1 MLDDPRVE
9 QLLEELLDSGETP
22 EEICRECP
30 ELLGQVR
37 ASWQRLRAVD
47 AELGAIF
54 PPSTFVGGDSPLP
67 LPTSELPRIH
77 GYDVQ
82 GVLGRGGMGV
92 VYKAWHLRLNRPV
105 ALKMLLAGPYAAPE
119 EQARFLQEAEAVAGL
134 CHANIVQV
142 HDVGDLDG
150 RPYFT
155 MEYVEGGS
163 LAQKLAGTPQPA
175 TQAAALLAAIAE
187 AIQVAHQ
194 SGIVHRDLKPANI
207 LLADSLKS
215 EIRHPNS
222 EKDVGPVS
230 DLGFRI
236 SDFCPKVTDFGL
248 ARRLESDGGLTVTGV
263 PVGTPSYMAP
273 EQARGQKDAIGP
285 ATDVYALGAI
295 LYELLTGRPPF
306 RAETATA
313 TLQQVTAE
321 DPVPPSRLNPRVP
334 RDLETI
340 CLRCLQK
347 EPGLRYGSAA
357 ALADDLGRFLRGEA
371 ISARP
376 EGVWR
381 RLARRVRRRP
391 ALSAAV
397 ATACVLAV
405 ILAGAGMWILSE
417 RSAAAR
423 GVAATEQAV
432 DDDLTEMA
440 DLIQNS
446 RWPEARSA
454 WDRANSR
461 LGDRYS
467 VDLRRR
473 LDQGKRDLDMVA
485 ELDEIRLRF
494 TRTSGAPAS
503 AENLYGE
510 AYRHYGIDLLALEP
524 AESAARIRDSAIRET
539 LTAFLHDWLYWISDA
554 TRPRVEAAADLAD
567 DDDWRRAYRAAI
579 VAKNSDVEKFKVLAA
594 APEAAAQP
602 SVILSGLCG
611 SLLAHNYR
619 EEALAV
625 LSEAQRH
632 FPGDF
637 WINYL
642 LGHFWERERPQLAV
656 GYFRVAL
663 AVRPTSDQAYSRL
676 ANALRDSGD
685 ADGAI
690 HAYRK
695 AIELNPDA
703 DLMRDLAKLL
713 TTRGKLEAVRAA
725 WAKDLDRNPPDYAS
739 WYGYSQL
746 CLFLGDEAAYRRN
759 RSAMLD
765 RFEGTA
771 KEWYEC
777 ERISLACLLRPAAA
791 DEMNRVVEMVNRAAA
806 IGPKPPH
813 RDHAYIRFIQGL
825 AEYRKGR
832 PAEAIALLEPA
843 ATALSDRAGPRMA
856 LAMAQF
862 QAGLRA
868 QARRTLVS
876 AVKAYDWNEMK
887 SDPPTIWVNHVL
899 RREAEALILPNLAAF
914 LDGKYQPQDSDERR
928 ALLRVGQVT
937 DRSLAVARAFA
948 DAFAAEPQLAEAL
961 DDGYRYAAA
970 RAAAQAGCGRSE
982 DAAHLSEPER
992 ARRRAQAREWLRADL
1007 AAWTKVLD
1015 GDSTGASPRSPSRQ
1029 SVRQR
1034 LTRWRADPEL
1044 AGLRDSAELEKLSA
1058 TERQECRALW
1068 QAFDALYTRAGAAQ

>member
-1 MLDDPRVE
+1 MSDDPRVA
-9 QLLEELLDSGETP
+9 QLLEELLDSGGTP
-22 EEICRECP
+22 EEICRACP
-30 ELLGQVR
+30 ELLAQVR
-37 ASWQRLRAVD
+37 AGWQRLRAVD
-47 AELGAIF
+47 AELGALF
-54 PPSTFVGGDSPLP
+54 PPSTYVDGASPPP
-67 LPTSELPRIH
+67 LPTSELPRIR

-105 ALKMLLAGPYAAPE
+105 ALKMLLAGPYAAPKE
-119 EQARFLQEAEAVAGL
+119 RARFLQEAEAVACL

-163 LAQKLAGTPQPA
+163 LAQRLAGTPQPA
-175 TQAAALLAAIAE
+175 AQAAALLAAIAG
-187 AIQVAHQ
+187 AIHVAHQ

-207 LLADSLKS
+207 LLAAD
-215 EIRHPNS
+215 
-222 EKDVGPVS
+222 GT
-230 DLGFRI
+230 
-236 SDFCPKVTDFGL
+236 PKVTDFGL
-248 ARRLESDGGLTVTGV
+248 ARRLEGDGGLTVTGV
-263 PVGTPSYMAP
+263 PMGTPSYMAP
-273 EQARGQKDAIGP
+273 EQARGQRDAIGP
-285 ATDVYALGAI
+285 ATDVYALGTI

-306 RAETATA
+306 RAETVAA
-313 TLQQVTAE
+313 TLQQVVAE
-321 DPVPPSRLNPRVP
+321 DPVPPSRLNPHVP

-340 CLRCLQK
+340 CLKCLLK

-357 ALADDLGRFLRGEA
+357 GLADDLGRFLRGEA

-391 ALSAAV
+391 ALSAAI
-397 ATACVLAV
+397 ATVTVLAV
-405 ILAGAGMWILSE
+405 TLAGGSMWMLSE

-440 DLIQNS
+440 DLIQKS
-446 RWPEARSA
+446 HWPQARAA
-454 WDRANSR
+454 WERANSR
-461 LGDRYS
+461 LADS
-467 VDLRRR
+467 NSADLGGR

-485 ELDEIRLRF
+485 DLDEIRLRLA
-494 TRTSGAPAS
+494 RPSAVPAS
-503 AENLYGE
+503 PEKMYAQ

-524 AESAARIRDSAIRET
+524 AESAARIRDSAIRNT
-539 LTAFLHDWLYWISDA
+539 LVAFLHDWLYWISDA
-554 TRPRVEAAADLAD
+554 NRSHVGAAADLAD

-579 VAKNSDVEKFKVLAA
+579 VAKNTDAEKFKALAA

-625 LSEAQRH
+625 LNEAQRR

-642 LGHFWERERPQLAV
+642 LGHLWERERPQLAV

-663 AVRPTSDQAYSRL
+663 AVRPTSDQAYAKL

-690 HAYRK
+690 HAYRR

-713 TTRGKLEAVRAA
+713 TPRGKLEAVRAA
-725 WAKDLDRNPPDYAS
+725 WAKVLDGNPPDHAS
-739 WYGYSQL
+739 WYGYAQL
-746 CLFLGDEAAYRRN
+746 CLFLSDEEAFRRN
-759 RSAMLD
+759 RTAMLD
-765 RFEGTA
+765 RFEKTA

-791 DEMNRVVEMVNRAAA
+791 DELNRVVEMVNRAAA
-806 IGPKPPH
+806 IGPKPAH
-813 RDHAYIRFIQGL
+813 RDHAYIQFIQGL

-832 PAEAIALLEPA
+832 PAEAIALLESA
-843 ATALSDRAGPRMA
+843 ATTLSDRAGPRMA

-862 QAGLRA
+862 QAGLPA
-868 QARRTLVS
+868 EARRTLVS
-876 AVKAYDWNEMK
+876 AVQAYDWKEMK

-899 RREAEALILPNLAAF
+899 RREAEALILPNLA
-914 LDGKYQPQDSDERR
+914 R
-928 ALLRVGQVT
+928 
-937 DRSLAVARAFA
+937 
-948 DAFAAEPQLAEAL
+948 
-961 DDGYRYAAA
+961 
-970 RAAAQAGCGRSE
+970 
-982 DAAHLSEPER
+982 
-992 ARRRAQAREWLRADL
+992 
-1007 AAWTKVLD
+1007 
-1015 GDSTGASPRSPSRQ
+1015 
-1029 SVRQR
+1029 
-1034 LTRWRADPEL
+1034 
-1044 AGLRDSAELEKLSA
+1044 
-1058 TERQECRALW
+1058 
-1068 QAFDALYTRAGAAQ
+1068 

>member
-1 MLDDPRVE
+1 MPDDSRVA
-9 QLLEELLDSGETP
+9 QLLEELLDSGGTP
-22 EEICRECP
+22 EEICRACP
-30 ELLGQVR
+30 ELLPQVR
-37 ASWQRLRAVD
+37 AGWQRVRAVD
-47 AELGAIF
+47 AELGALF
-54 PPSTFVGGDSPLP
+54 PPSTFVDGASPPP
-67 LPTSELPRIH
+67 LPTSELPRIR

-105 ALKMLLAGPYAAPE
+105 ALKMLLAGPYAALE
-119 EQARFLQEAEAVAGL
+119 ERARFLQEAEAVAAL

-175 TQAAALLAAIAE
+175 AQAAALLAAIAE
-187 AIQVAHQ
+187 AVQVAHK

-207 LLADSLKS
+207 LLTPD
-215 EIRHPNS
+215 
-222 EKDVGPVS
+222 GT
-230 DLGFRI
+230 
-236 SDFCPKVTDFGL
+236 PKVTDFGL
-248 ARRLESDGGLTVTGV
+248 ARRLEGDESLTVTGV

-273 EQARGQKDAIGP
+273 EQARGQRDAIGP
-285 ATDVYALGAI
+285 ATDVYALGTI

-306 RAETATA
+306 RAETAAA
-313 TLQQVTAE
+313 TLQQVVAE
-321 DPVPPSRLNPRVP
+321 DPVSPSRLNPRVP

-340 CLRCLQK
+340 CLKCLHK
-347 EPGLRYGSAA
+347 ESGLRYSSAA
-357 ALADDLGRFLRGEA
+357 ALADDLGSFLRGEA
-371 ISARP
+371 VSARP

-391 ALSAAV
+391 ALSAAI
-397 ATACVLAV
+397 ATVTVLAV
-405 ILAGAGMWILSE
+405 TLAGGSTWMLSE

-440 DLIQNS
+440 GLIQKS
-446 RWPEARSA
+446 HWPEARAA
-454 WDRANSR
+454 WERANSR
-461 LGDRYS
+461 LGDRNPA
-467 VDLRRR
+467 DLRSR

-485 ELDEIRLRF
+485 DLDEIRLRL
-494 TRTSGAPAS
+494 TRTSAVPAS
-503 AENLYGE
+503 PENMYAQ
-510 AYRHYGIDLLALEP
+510 AYRHYGIDLLAHEP
-524 AESAARIRDSAIRET
+524 AESAAQIRDSAIRET
-539 LTAFLHDWLYWISDA
+539 LAAFLHGWLYWISDA
-554 TRPRVEAAADLAD
+554 NRPRVGAAADLAD

-579 VAKNSDVEKFKVLAA
+579 VAKNTDVEKFKALAA

-602 SVILSGLCG
+602 SVVLSGLCG

-625 LSEAQRH
+625 LNEAQRH

-663 AVRPTSDQAYSRL
+663 AVRPTSDQAYARL

-690 HAYRK
+690 YAYRK
-695 AIELNPDA
+695 AIELNSDA

-713 TTRGKLEAVRAA
+713 TSRGKLEAVRAA
-725 WAKDLDRNPPDYAS
+725 WAKVLDRNPSDHAS
-739 WYGYSQL
+739 WYGYAQL
-746 CLFLGDEAAYRRN
+746 CLFLGDEEAFRRN
-759 RSAMLD
+759 RTAILD
-765 RFEGTA
+765 RFEAAAT
-771 KEWYEC
+771 EWYEC

-791 DEMNRVVEMVNRAAA
+791 DELNRVVEIVDRAAA
-806 IGPKPPH
+806 VGPKPPH
-813 RDHAYIRFIQGL
+813 HDHAYIQFIQGL
-825 AEYRKGR
+825 AKYRQGR
-832 PAEAIALLEPA
+832 PAVAIALLAPA
-843 ATALSDRAGPRMA
+843 ATTLSDRAGPRMA

-862 QAGLRA
+862 RAGSLA
-868 QARRTLVS
+868 EARRTLVL
-876 AVKAYDWNEMK
+876 AVQSYDWNEMK

-914 LDGKYQPQDSDERR
+914 LDGEYRPQDADERR
-928 ALLRVGQVT
+928 ALLGVCQLT
-937 DRSLAVARAFA
+937 DRSLALARAIA
-948 DAFAAEPQLAEAL
+948 DAFAADPGLAETL
-961 DDGYRYAAA
+961 HEGYRYAAA
-970 RAAAQAGCGRSE
+970 RAAARAGCGRSA
-982 DAAHLSEPER
+982 DAAHLGEPER
-992 ARRRAQAREWLRADL
+992 ARWRGQAREWLRADL

-1015 GDSTGASPRSPSRQ
+1015 GDATWASPGLPSRQ
-1029 SVRQR
+1029 SVRQQ

-1044 AGLRDSAELEKLSA
+1044 AGLRDSAELEKLSP
-1058 TERQECRALW
+1058 TERQECNALW
-1068 QAFDALYTRAGAAQ
+1068 QAFNALHERAGAAQ